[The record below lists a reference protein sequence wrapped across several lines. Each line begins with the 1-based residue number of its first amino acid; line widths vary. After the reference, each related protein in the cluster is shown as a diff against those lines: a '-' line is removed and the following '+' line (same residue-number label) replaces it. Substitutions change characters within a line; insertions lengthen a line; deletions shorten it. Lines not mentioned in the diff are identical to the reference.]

1 MLLTLTDDTI
11 QNLHGLT
18 RNSFKQYFEVGRVS
32 ITEKKKIINIKVLI
46 VKAD

>member
-11 QNLHGLT
+11 QNFKGLT
-18 RNSFKQYFEVGRVS
+18 RNSFKQYFEVRRVS
-32 ITEKKKIINIKVLI
+32 ITEKKIINIKVLI